1 MLTSFFTWINNIH
14 KIPSPTIPFQ
24 HLFVGQTVSKPVDVP
39 IYPPSPWAQQKETF
53 PGSEDSTIQE
63 SSSDDLVFDLSEPEP
78 STEPEPSAKLQR
90 RSKKQAKHVEEGET
104 I

>member
-24 HLFVGQTVSKPVDVP
+24 HLLWGRRYRNPWMCLSIRRRRGRNKGNVS
-39 IYPPSPWAQQKETF
+39 
-53 PGSEDSTIQE
+53 GSEDSTIQE

-78 STEPEPSAKLQR
+78 SPEPEPSAKLQR